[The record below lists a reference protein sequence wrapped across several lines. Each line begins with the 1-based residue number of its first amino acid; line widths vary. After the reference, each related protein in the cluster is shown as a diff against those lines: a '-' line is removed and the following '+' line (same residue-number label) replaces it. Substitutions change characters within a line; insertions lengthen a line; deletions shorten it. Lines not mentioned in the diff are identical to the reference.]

1 MFVISNN
8 FGISMAPLQGLLKL
22 LVLFDG
28 LNPSLTDAANS
39 GLSQN
44 IFSLF
49 DGLHPTNA
57 GQTDTALSGLFL
69 LN

>member
-1 MFVISNN
+1 MFVTCNKV
-8 FGISMAPLQGLLKL
+8 SMPHLQGLLKL
-22 LVLFDG
+22 LVILDG
-28 LNPSLTDAANS
+28 LHPSLTDAAHS

-57 GQTDTALSGLFL
+57 GQTDAALSGLFL